1 VRSLHI
7 GLVGSGFMGKAHSL
21 AYRTVGGVF
30 SMPVQPVM
38 EMLADVTPDAA
49 AAAARAL
56 GFARSTGDWRTLVR
70 DPDIEVVSVTTPNT
84 LHAPI
89 ALAAI
94 AAGKH
99 VHCEKPLA
107 PTAVQA
113 HEMAE
118 AAEKAGVRTQVGFN
132 YLKNPLIGLAREIVA
147 SGEIGEI
154 VSFRGIH
161 AEDYM
166 ADATTPWHFRMDPA
180 GGGGVVADLGSHIT
194 AIARHLLGPISEVYG
209 RLETVIK
216 QRPAA
221 PGSSHMVPVEVDD
234 VAHALVRFARGCVG
248 TIEASWLSRGRK
260 MQIEFE
266 VVGSKGALAF
276 SQERLNELRLYKVER
291 DESRNGF
298 RTIVAG
304 PEHPP
309 YGAFCPAPGHQLG
322 FNDLKTIE
330 MRDFLLA
337 IAGERP
343 KGPDFREGWE
353 VQKVVDAIIQSSR
366 ERQWINLG

>member
-1 VRSLHI
+1 
-7 GLVGSGFMGKAHSL
+7 MGKVHSL
-21 AYRTVGGVF
+21 AYRAVAGVF
-30 SMPVQPVM
+30 DMPVQPVL
-38 EMLADVTPDAA
+38 EMLADITPDAA
-49 AAAARAL
+49 AAAARDL
-56 GFARSTGDWRTLVR
+56 GFARSTGDWRTLVS
-70 DPDIEVVSVTTPNT
+70 DPNVDVISVTTPNT

-107 PTAVQA
+107 PNALQA
-113 HEMAE
+113 REMVD
-118 AAEKAGVRTQVGFN
+118 AAERAGVRTQVGFN
-132 YLKNPLIGLAREIVA
+132 YLKNPLISLAREIVA

-194 AIARHLLGPISEVYG
+194 AIARHLLGPITEVFG

-216 QRPAA
+216 RRPEA
-221 PGSSHMVPVEVDD
+221 PASSRMRTVEADD
-234 VAHALVRFARGCVG
+234 IAHAMVRFARGCVG
-248 TIEASWLSRGRK
+248 TLEASWLSRGRK

-304 PEHPP
+304 PDHPP

-337 IAGERP
+337 IAGQP
-343 KGPDFREGWE
+343 PIGPDFREGWE
-353 VQKVVDAIIQSSR
+353 VQRVVDAIIQSSR
-366 ERQWINLG
+366 ERRWVDLR

>member
-1 VRSLHI
+1 
-7 GLVGSGFMGKAHSL
+7 MGKAHSL
-21 AYRTVGGVF
+21 AYRAVGAVF
-30 SMPVQPVM
+30 RMPVQPVL
-38 EMLADVTPDAA
+38 EVLADVTAEVAA
-49 AAAARAL
+49 TAAREL
-56 GFARSTGDWRTLVR
+56 GFARSTGDWHALVC
-70 DPDIEVVSVTTPNT
+70 DPRVDVVSITTPNV

-94 AAGKH
+94 AAAKH

-107 PTAVQA
+107 ATAAQA
-113 HEMAE
+113 RDMVE
-118 AAEKAGVRTQVGFN
+118 AAERAGVTTQIGFN
-132 YLKNPLIGLAREIVA
+132 YLKNPLLTLARDIVA

-166 ADATTPWHFRMDPA
+166 ADAETPWHFRMDPA

-194 AIARHLLGPISEVYG
+194 AIARYLLGPISEVYG

-216 QRPAA
+216 QRPEA
-221 PGSSHMVPVEVDD
+221 PGSSRMRPVEVDD
-234 VAHALVRFARGCVG
+234 IAHAMLRFARGCVG
-248 TIEASWLSRGRK
+248 TLEASWLSRGRK

-276 SQERLNELRLYKVER
+276 SQERLNELQLYKVER
-291 DESRNGF
+291 NGGRNGF
-298 RTIVAG
+298 RTILAG

-309 YGAFCPAPGHQLG
+309 YGDFCPAPGHQLG
-322 FNDLKTIE
+322 FNELKTIE

-337 IAGERP
+337 ILGAP
-343 KGPDFREGWE
+343 HKGPDFREGWE
-353 VQKVVDAIIQSSR
+353 VQRVIDSIIQSSH
-366 ERQWINLG
+366 ERQWVRLA

>member
-1 VRSLHI
+1 MRTLRI
-7 GLVGSGFMGKAHSL
+7 GLIGSGFMGKAHSL
-21 AYRTVGGVF
+21 AYRAVGGVF
-30 SMPVQPVM
+30 PLPLQPVL
-38 EMLADVTPDAA
+38 ELLADVTPEAA
-49 AAAARAL
+49 ASAARDF
-56 GFARSTGDWRTLVR
+56 GFARSTGDWRALVT
-70 DPDIEVVSVTTPNT
+70 DPAIDVVSITTPNA
-84 LHAPI
+84 LHAPM

-107 PTAVQA
+107 PTAAQA
-113 HEMAE
+113 GEMAD
-118 AAEKAGVRTQVGFN
+118 AATQAGVITQVGFN
-132 YLKNPLIGLAREIVA
+132 YLKNPLMALARDIVE

-166 ADATTPWHFRMDPA
+166 ADASTPWHFRMDPA
-180 GGGGVVADLGSHIT
+180 GGGGVVADLGSHII

-216 QRPAA
+216 QRPEA
-221 PGSSHMVPVEVDD
+221 PGSARMRRVEADD
-234 VAHALVRFARGCVG
+234 IAHSLVRFARGCVG
-248 TIEASWLSRGRK
+248 TLEASWVAHGRK

-276 SQERLNELRLYKVER
+276 SQERFNELQLYKAEA

-298 RTIVAG
+298 RTIVSG
-304 PEHPP
+304 PHHPP
-309 YGAFCPAPGHQLG
+309 YGSFCVAPGHQLG

-337 IAGERP
+337 VAGEP
-343 KGPDFREGWE
+343 VKGPDFKEGWE
-353 VQKVVDAIIQSSR
+353 VQKVVDAIIHSSR
-366 ERQWINLG
+366 ERQWVTLG